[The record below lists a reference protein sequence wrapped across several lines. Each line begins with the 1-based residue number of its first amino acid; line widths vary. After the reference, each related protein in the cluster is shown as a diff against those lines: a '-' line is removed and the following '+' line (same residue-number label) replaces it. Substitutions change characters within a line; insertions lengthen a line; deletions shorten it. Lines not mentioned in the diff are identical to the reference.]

1 MEEEAIR
8 ILGVGIEPSGI
19 RKGVIVT
26 GDAAQAI
33 TRSVEKAEQTPV
45 EITALVSGW
54 GASPINS
61 RGVVGVVGE

>member
-19 RKGVIVT
+19 RKGVIVN

-33 TRSVEKAEQTPV
+33 TRSVEKAEQTSV
-45 EITALVSGW
+45 EITALVSGR
-54 GASPINS
+54 GASPISS
-61 RGVVGVVGE
+61 RGVVGVAGE